1 LESSSLKAPR
11 STGFTFEFWD
21 WEMALPGKATE
32 EALAAGRDETAG
44 GGGIELLDGIEL
56 PAGIA
61 TGRDEKDPGAA
72 RLEATGTL
80 EREDI
85 GGARI

>member
-1 LESSSLKAPR
+1 
-11 STGFTFEFWD
+11 
-21 WEMALPGKATE
+21 MALPGKATEE

-44 GGGIELLDGIEL
+44 GGGIEL

-61 TGRDEKDPGAA
+61 ELPTGRDEKDPGAA

-85 GGARI
+85 GGARL